1 MRTPWLLASIF
12 FHSAAVAVA
21 LLVGVCGPAF
31 VRPPVARIEIRNAPP
46 SAPARAE
53 LRATPEVEAE
63 EEAAAQPLVELDV
76 PPVERPEPEP
86 VIDAAPL
93 PPTASS
99 VLAKVSS
106 ERVRAPKPPV
116 EPPAEPATEAL
127 PEPVAEPLPVAPSQ
141 PAFTAATRSDQGGP
155 PLYPEKLRLRGRE
168 GTVVLRVSVLADGS
182 VADVS
187 LKEPSRYAG
196 FNRAALRAAR
206 GWRFEPATEAGVPVD
221 SDTDVEVVFSL
232 TESAGGR
239 R

>member
-12 FHSAAVAVA
+12 FHSAAVSVA
-21 LLVGVCGPAF
+21 LLVGVCGP
-31 VRPPVARIEIRNAPP
+31 VSTRPPVARIEIRNAPP
-46 SAPARAE
+46 SAPAHVE
-53 LRATPEVEAE
+53 LRRTPDVEP
-63 EEAAAQPLVELDV
+63 EAVDVVEPLVDLDL
-76 PPVERPEPEP
+76 PPEERPEPEP
-86 VIDAAPL
+86 AIDPAPL
-93 PPTASS
+93 PASPSS

-106 ERVRAPKPPV
+106 ERLRSPAPPTEAPTEPPV
-116 EPPAEPATEAL
+116 EPPV
-127 PEPVAEPLPVAPSQ
+127 EPVEAPLPAAPSQ

-168 GTVVLRVSVLADGS
+168 GTVVLRITVLADGS

-187 LKEPSRYAG
+187 LKTPSRYAD